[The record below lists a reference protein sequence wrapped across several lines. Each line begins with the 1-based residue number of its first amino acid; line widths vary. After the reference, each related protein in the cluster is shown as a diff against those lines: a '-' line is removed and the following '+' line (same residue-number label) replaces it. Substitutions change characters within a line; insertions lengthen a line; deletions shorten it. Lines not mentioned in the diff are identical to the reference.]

1 MNEKTQSDYKKLAA
15 HFYKNKLNGE
25 QPTPKRIA
33 DALKACASDYRPA
46 YWRKLRNALAYDQQS
61 KGYGDAAERINKTQ
75 NPATKDGS
83 KLDVKPKQKRIKAI
97 SGEDEKR
104 LIDALMANKDHES
117 YAAVRVCK
125 ALGVRPAELKHLELL
140 GDCVLIKGAKKS
152 HGGSRGAD
160 RIVEVS
166 NKSFNFIKAAIPVL
180 NKADIGRVQ
189 DRIRGMGKRLWPKRS
204 AVPTL
209 YTWRHQMGSDLKASG
224 LNRMSVAYI
233 MGHQSTASVNV
244 YGNKRLGNGGRSLPM
259 PANEVLLNDGVAGI
273 RENHTSKPPTAM
285 QRAKES
291 DAKVRAALQRQAKA
305 ESTLSM

>member
-15 HFYKNKLNGE
+15 HFYKNKMNGE
-25 QPTPKRIA
+25 QPTPKKIS
-33 DALKACASDYRPA
+33 DALKACAADYRPA
-46 YWRKLRNALAYDQQS
+46 YWRRLRNALAFDQS
-61 KGYGDAAERINKTQ
+61 EKGYKNAAERINKTQ

-83 KLDVKPKQKRIKAI
+83 AEAVKPKQKRIKSI
-97 SGEDEKR
+97 NLGDEKK
-104 LIDALMANKDHES
+104 LLKAFMDNDDKES

-125 ALGVRPAELKHLELL
+125 ALGVRPAELKQLELL
-140 GDCVLIKGAKKS
+140 GDCVIVKGAKKS

-160 RIVEVS
+160 RILEVS
-166 NKSFNFIKAAIPVL
+166 DEQLRFIKVAIPIL
-180 NKADIGRVQ
+180 AKADIGRVQ

-224 LNRMSVAYI
+224 LNRVAVAYI

-259 PANEVLLNDGVAGI
+259 AADNADLSQI
-273 RENHTSKPPTAM
+273 RELHTSKPPAHALG
-285 QRAKES
+285 QSSEQKASASALRASKFVDS
-291 DAKVRAALQRQAKA
+291 G
-305 ESTLSM
+305 LSL